1 MQVIRLGRNT
11 KWWTFTTSCG
21 YGLAMAGLKS
31 FLYAVAPRLGVTGSM
46 LYERQRALVGL
57 GVIKSAPGR
66 GPRSGAPLTAENFAA
81 VLISLLATD
90 NLSEVDQ
97 RVVAILNAV
106 PDASAA
112 ERDHVRRHLR
122 GVTFQSEVALVL
134 SGQETKWRP
143 RPRGLYEALAEKS
156 LAEKRPYSQYR
167 GIRVSRFFRGQIVVG
182 KGALTT
188 SDFIV
193 PKMSGARLASN
204 SAVTITA
211 EIEEDVLVNIV
222 EFLRGA
228 LSQTGEEEA
237 DE

>member
-1 MQVIRLGRNT
+1 
-11 KWWTFTTSCG
+11 
-21 YGLAMAGLKS
+21 MAGLKS
-31 FLYAVAPRLGVTGSM
+31 FLYAVAPRLGVTGSL

-90 NLSEVDQ
+90 SLSEVDD
-97 RVVAILNAV
+97 RVVAILNAA
-106 PDASAA
+106 PDTDPLVLDP
-112 ERDHVRRHLR
+112 ELRRLR
-122 GVTFQSEVALVL
+122 LLGELTFQSEVALVL
-134 SGQETKWRP
+134 SGQQTKWRP
-143 RPRGLYEALAEKS
+143 SRNH
-156 LAEKRPYSQYR
+156 QYR
-167 GIRVSRFFRGQIVVG
+167 GIRVSRFWRGQIVSG
-182 KGALTT
+182 IGHLRT

-193 PKMSGARLASN
+193 RKATDIRFAS

-222 EFLRGA
+222 QFLQGA
-228 LSQTGEEEA
+228 LSQTGEEET